1 VSRRTTR
8 CLTWGEMRHSGETIR
23 DENGKWLAHL
33 SFAEYVT
40 LCGRQDEEDDPSDAG
55 AYLDRAHSARPLG
68 VCRACWRRF
77 RADVCR
83 VETGITGTEDL
94 VPVLATSPAGHF

>member
-1 VSRRTTR
+1 MRR
-8 CLTWGEMRHSGETIR
+8 SGETVR

-55 AYLDRAHSARPLG
+55 AYRAHSARPLG